1 MAAITQPRTFSPYVG
16 GRYGSFA
23 GKENA
28 AVPDFMHG
36 TLNLFLSLSGEI
48 KMQPYLS
55 GQIHCEPYLRG
66 GIEVNP

>member
-23 GKENA
+23 GRESANE
-28 AVPDFMHG
+28 PDFMHG
-36 TLNLFLSLSGEI
+36 TLDLFLSLAGEI
-48 KMQPYLS
+48 KMRPYLS
-55 GQIHCEPYLRG
+55 GEIHCETHVRG